1 MHADHEKTM
10 AHDFPLGMLWWCLL
24 NGRASMQHV
33 TGSSKQPGEHAATA
47 SALAQ
52 GFPDGGAMLVGW
64 QSGQACAGH
73 TLTVKTIKG
82 VGSGLQTYQQTGV
95 CQVWRLRGRLGC
107 LPPVPH
113 DSGYAKWRSPTT
125 RKNTQMYRCGVT
137 VPPAP
142 ASQPSTP

>member
-64 QSGQACAGH
+64 QSGQACAGR
-73 TLTVKTIKG
+73 TLTVKNNKG
-82 VGSGLQTYQQTGV
+82 CREWPANIPTNWGV
-95 CQVWRLRGRLGC
+95 PSVAASRPLG
-107 LPPVPH
+107 
-113 DSGYAKWRSPTT
+113 
-125 RKNTQMYRCGVT
+125 
-137 VPPAP
+137 VPPAR
-142 ASQPSTP
+142 AARLGLC